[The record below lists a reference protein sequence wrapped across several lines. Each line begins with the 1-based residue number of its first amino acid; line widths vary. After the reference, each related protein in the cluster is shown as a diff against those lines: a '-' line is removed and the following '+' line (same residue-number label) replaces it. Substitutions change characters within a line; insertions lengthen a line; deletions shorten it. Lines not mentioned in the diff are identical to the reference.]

1 MLKRIKACFC
11 ITNISV
17 AKYCKVS
24 YEMIGSISAERRTYN
39 AKILNRLEPLYKA
52 LNFKKPITEL
62 PIVVS
67 FKEKELQNTAQKI
80 TQLLNKTKKIL
91 AVKQTNLKLLEKKRI
106 GWLRGL
112 HACSEL
118 LAKED
123 LMTSDTKWIHLRKSH
138 LKIQLAEN
146 SLFKIVQLQGEIVG
160 LKAKVI
166 SLQASIK

>member
-39 AKILNRLEPLYKA
+39 AKILNRLEPLYKV

-67 FKEKELQNTAQKI
+67 FKEKELQNTVPRVA
-80 TQLLNKTKKIL
+80 QLLNKTKKIL
-91 AVKQTNLKLLEKKRI
+91 AVKETNLKLLEKNRI

-118 LAKED
+118 LEKED
-123 LMTSDTKWIHLRKSH
+123 LMTNDTKWVHLRKSH
-138 LKIQLAEN
+138 LKIQLADN

-160 LKAKVI
+160 LKAKVD